1 MFKGNATR
9 LKKKNKSSL
18 NLITGGDLSKVEDII
33 VPEVNQGKKTQAEE
47 EVNEEA
53 NQKMKEK
60 QLYKSKKIMRNEQ

>member
-1 MFKGNATR
+1 M
-9 LKKKNKSSL
+9 
-18 NLITGGDLSKVEDII
+18 EDII
-33 VPEVNQGKKTQAEE
+33 VPEVNHGKKTQAEE